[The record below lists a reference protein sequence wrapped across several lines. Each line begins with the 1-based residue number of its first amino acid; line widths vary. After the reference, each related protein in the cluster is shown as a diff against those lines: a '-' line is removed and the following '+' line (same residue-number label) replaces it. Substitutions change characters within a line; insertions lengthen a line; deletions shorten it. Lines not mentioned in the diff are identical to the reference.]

1 MLIDSILNFKLQEVL
16 NNNIKLQYKVT
27 IPTNLKIN
35 TLDLV
40 SLIGNLIDNV
50 IEANNRIENIDER
63 YFNIDIKYIENNL
76 IIKLENSFKEVKLD
90 SNNNLKSL
98 KRRNSKYGLGL
109 KSIKNIVNKYNGNMK
124 INIENNIF
132 KTKIILAL
140 DK

>member
-1 MLIDSILNFKLQEVL
+1 MNFKLQEVL
-16 NNNIKLQYKVT
+16 NNNIKLKYKITV
-27 IPTNLKIN
+27 PTDLKIN

-63 YFNIDIKYIENNL
+63 YFNINIKYIENNL

-98 KRRNSKYGLGL
+98 KRKNSKYGLGL

-124 INIENNIF
+124 INIENNTF
-132 KTKIILAL
+132 KTKIVLIL
-140 DK
+140 D